1 MTACHARII
10 ALVVIV
16 AAFALRVRVHGQIS
30 IETIRARA
38 EQADANVTITDSVRI
53 SAVHDRWASSHRNGE
68 QLAKRNRSYGTQHAG
83 NDAGTDHRA
92 NCGRSC
98 C

>member
-1 MTACHARII
+1 MTARHARII

-16 AAFALRVRVHGQIS
+16 SAFAPRVRVHGQIS

-53 SAVHDRWASSHRNGE
+53 SAVHDRWASSYRNGE
-68 QLAKRNRSYGTQHAG
+68 QLAKRNRSYGT
-83 NDAGTDHRA
+83 
-92 NCGRSC
+92 
-98 C
+98 